1 MNMVWRLWA
10 VLLAVLLVACAR
22 GLNERAP
29 PTDQLLSATGFQMR
43 YADTPREIAELKRM
57 TQRRLVPHQC
67 MGTRHYVYADA
78 TFCRCLYVGS
88 ESALERFQR
97 LAWYRRLDRSQ
108 RVAAESGSG
117 AAMDWKLWGPWD
129 SGSCPQHSG

>member
-1 MNMVWRLWA
+1 MNIVWRLRA
-10 VLLAVLLVACAR
+10 VSLVVLLVACAR

-43 YADTPREIAELKRM
+43 SADTPRELDELTRM
-57 TQRRLVPHQC
+57 TQCRRVSHQC
-67 MGTRHYVYADA
+67 MSARYYVYADA
-78 TFCRCLYVGS
+78 TLCRCLYVGS

-117 AAMDWKLWGPWD
+117 AAMDWELWGPWD

>member
-1 MNMVWRLWA
+1 MIWRLSA
-10 VLLAVLLVACAR
+10 VLSVMVLVACAR

-43 YADTPREIAELKRM
+43 YADTPGKRAALERM
-57 TQRRLVPHQC
+57 AQRRLVPHQC
-67 MGTRHYVYADA
+67 AGVRHYVYADA

-88 ESALERFQR
+88 ESALEQFQR

-108 RVAAESGSG
+108 RVPAESGSG
-117 AAMDWKLWGPWD
+117 APMDWELWGPWD
-129 SGSCPQHSG
+129 SGSCPHTGR